1 MSNMD
6 RSIEDDAPETQQ
18 LDPRRAAPHKR
29 GCPPSGAQLMAKVAA
44 RKIPSPKKTAAAK
57 AAPKMVVRP
66 RVVVTRRLP
75 EAVETRMAELFDV
88 ELNLTDAAMS
98 RKQLEAAVAEAHVL
112 VATVTDDIDDKLLA
126 KAGPQLKLIANF
138 GAGVDHIDLH
148 AARARGIIVTNTPG
162 VLTEDTADMAMA
174 LMLAVPRRLSEGERL
189 VRTGQWQG
197 WAPTTLLGHRISGK
211 RLGIIGMG
219 RIGQAVAQRAR
230 AFGMSIHYHNRE
242 RLPRDVEGRFE
253 ATYWPALEAM
263 LSRVD
268 IVSINCPHTPET
280 HHLLNK
286 QRLKLLQRHA
296 YLINTSR
303 GEIIDEKALADALE
317 HGTIAGAGL
326 DVYEREPK
334 VSPRLLDLDNVT
346 LLPHIGSATIE
357 GRRAMGE
364 KVIMNIKIW
373 SDGHV
378 PPDKVLEGWV

>member
-1 MSNMD
+1 
-6 RSIEDDAPETQQ
+6 
-18 LDPRRAAPHKR
+18 
-29 GCPPSGAQLMAKVAA
+29 MAKVAA
-44 RKIPSPKKTAAAK
+44 RKISSPKKTAAVK
-57 AAPKMVVRP
+57 AAAKIMARP

-75 EAVETRMAELFDV
+75 EAVETRIAELFDV
-88 ELNLTDAAMS
+88 ELNLTDVAMS

-112 VATVTDDIDDKLLA
+112 VATVTDDIDGKLLA

-148 AARARGIIVTNTPG
+148 AARAKGIIVTNTPG

-230 AFGMSIHYHNRE
+230 AFSMSIHYHNRE
-242 RLPRDVEGRFE
+242 RLPRDIEGRFE

-317 HGTIAGAGL
+317 HSTIAGAGL

>member
-1 MSNMD
+1 MVKT
-6 RSIEDDAPETQQ
+6 A
-18 LDPRRAAPHKR
+18 KR
-29 GCPPSGAQLMAKVAA
+29 KTASPKKMATAKVAA
-44 RKIPSPKKTAAAK
+44 KI
-57 AAPKMVVRP
+57 VVRP

-88 ELNLTDAAMS
+88 ELNLTDVAMS

-148 AARARGIIVTNTPG
+148 AARAKGIIVTNTPG

-197 WAPTTLLGHRISGK
+197 WAPTSLLGHRISGK

-378 PPDKVLEGWV
+378 PPDKVLEGWI